1 MSKESTYVRLLLK
14 LYRLAII
21 LSSQSKSKD
30 DPAVKIGITGM
41 EENPLESLIS
51 ISGGRI
57 TEKFAY
63 KIVKFANR

>member
-14 LYRLAII
+14 LYRLVII